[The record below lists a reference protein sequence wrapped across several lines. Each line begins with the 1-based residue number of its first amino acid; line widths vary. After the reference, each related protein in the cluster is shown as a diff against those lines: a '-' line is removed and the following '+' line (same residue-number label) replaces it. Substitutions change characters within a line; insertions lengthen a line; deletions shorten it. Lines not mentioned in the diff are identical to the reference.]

1 MQRRQFI
8 TLLGGAAAASPSGVS
23 AQTPSKRPLIG
34 FLAPSS
40 KATSERFHDGFP
52 QGMRELGYLEARDYT
67 LEARYADGDLNR
79 LPLLAKELV
88 RLEPSLIVA
97 GAASAALAS
106 KQATTTIPIVG
117 VNVNDPIGIG
127 LVTNEA
133 PRNQCDRD
141 SSPGRGADW
150 QADRN
155 RPRSFAFGYQ
165 DRSLA

>member
-1 MQRRQFI
+1 
-8 TLLGGAAAASPSGVS
+8 
-23 AQTPSKRPLIG
+23 
-34 FLAPSS
+34 
-40 KATSERFHDGFP
+40 
-52 QGMRELGYLEARDYT
+52 MRELGYLEARDYT
-67 LEARYADGDLNR
+67 LEARYADGDVSR
-79 LPLLAKELV
+79 LPLLARELV

-97 GAASAALAS
+97 GAAPAALAS

-133 PRNQCDRD
+133 RPGTNVTGIR
-141 SSPGRGADW
+141 SPGRGADW

>member
-1 MQRRQFI
+1 MFGMRRRDFVA
-8 TLLGGAAAASPSGVS
+8 LLGGVAMAWPLGTW

-34 FLAPSS
+34 FLAPAS
-40 KATSERFHDGFP
+40 KASSERFHDGFP

-67 LEARYADGDLNR
+67 LEARYADGDVSR

-97 GAASAALAS
+97 GAAPAALAS
-106 KQATTTIPIVG
+106 KQATTSIPIVG

-133 PRNQCDRD
+133 R
-141 SSPGRGADW
+141 PGANVTGIEFRSRG
-150 QADRN
+150 
-155 RPRSFAFGYQ
+155 
-165 DRSLA
+165 